1 MKVCE
6 PVLPAGS
13 SCTSVPM
20 THLTESFGSKDC
32 VIYSI
37 FYNLFPAS
45 SMQWKLYDSLW
56 IYTKLLKERTLGN
69 LKGDAYFTDR
79 SALETSRCCP
89 ALPAL
94 HQIQEAV
101 ILRGYTCSLMKD
113 QWPKEDV
120 HYSENRKQSS
130 IGFLTEMGVPVSA
143 KHRQEGRKAWR
154 ATNHTQNL
162 LWSSAIWL
170 KLGTLW
176 LMEGCESPD
185 PWSIP
190 WEMQMCMSR
199 PESCIP
205 QPWADTHMTRAC
217 RCLFML
223 ES

>member
-1 MKVCE
+1 MS
-6 PVLPAGS
+6 LS
-13 SCTSVPM
+13 SQQEVAV
-20 THLTESFGSKDC
+20 HLSPWPIWLSLLGPKTVSF
-32 VIYSI
+32 IAYFTTYSLHPPC
-37 FYNLFPAS
+37 NES
-45 SMQWKLYDSLW
+45 SMTLCGYTQNGWRRELWETWKEKF
-56 IYTKLLKERTLGN
+56 I
-69 LKGDAYFTDR
+69 FTDR
-79 SALETSRCCP
+79 SALETSCCCP

-101 ILRGYTCSLMKD
+101 ILRGSTCSLMKD

-120 HYSENRKQSS
+120 HYPENRKQSS
-130 IGFLTEMGVPVSA
+130 IGFLTEMGVSVSA
-143 KHRQEGRKAWR
+143 KHRREGRKAWR

-176 LMEGCESPD
+176 LVEGCESPD

-217 RCLFML
+217 RCLFMP